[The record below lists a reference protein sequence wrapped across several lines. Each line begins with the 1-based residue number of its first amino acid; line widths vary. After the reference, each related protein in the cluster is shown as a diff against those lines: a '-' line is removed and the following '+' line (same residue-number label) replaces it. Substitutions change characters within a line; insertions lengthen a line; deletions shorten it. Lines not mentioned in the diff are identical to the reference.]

1 MYENKW
7 NWNVPTL
14 HNIYKQCRIVG
25 GKKSIF
31 IERFGIAE
39 VLNSEKNFGFYIQI
53 DGQICFEKLQTI
65 KSKWSENQWSELK
78 ILK

>member
-1 MYENKW
+1 MKTNGIGMFQLYITSTNSVELL
-7 NWNVPTL
+7 VE
-14 HNIYKQCRIVG
+14 
-25 GKKSIF
+25 KKSTF
-31 IERFGIAE
+31 KERFGIAE

-65 KSKWSENQWSELK
+65 KSKWSELK

>member
-1 MYENKW
+1 MKTN
-7 NWNVPTL
+7 
-14 HNIYKQCRIVG
+14 RIGMFQLYITSTNSVELLVE
-25 GKKSIF
+25 KKSTF
-31 IERFGIAE
+31 KERFGIAE
-39 VLNSEKNFGFYIQI
+39 VLNHEKNFGFYIQI